1 MENNNQPP
9 NIKFFLLILILADIL
24 WASTFYMN
32 INKLSKETPPKK
44 ENIVFSEIIH
54 GNQSK
59 KQLIFTFDGGS
70 NSVSTEKILETLK
83 KHNVKGTFFLTGKF
97 VENNPDIVK
106 RISAEGNEIFNHTYD
121 HPHLTTSANKEIIF
135 ELNKMD
141 KTFEKITGLSTKPY
155 FRPPYG
161 DRDTR
166 VLNTAEQA
174 GFRSVYWTV
183 DALDWEEGIE
193 GGKNADDVKNR
204 ILDNVAP
211 GNIYLMHLGDNIT
224 GDILDSVF
232 STLEEQGYKI
242 VSLTQGL

>member
-1 MENNNQPP
+1 MENNNQSP
-9 NIKFFLLILILADIL
+9 NTKLLLLILILADIL
-24 WASTFYMN
+24 WISTY
-32 INKLSKETPPKK
+32 INRPSKEIPIQNQ
-44 ENIVFSEIIH
+44 NIIFSEINH
-54 GNQSK
+54 GDRSK
-59 KQLIFTFDGGS
+59 KQLIFTFDGGG
-70 NSVSTEKILETLK
+70 NSVSTEKILEVLK

-97 VENNPDIVK
+97 IEDNPDIVR
-106 RISAEGNEIFNHTYD
+106 RIYAEGNEIFNHTYD
-121 HPHLTTSANKEIIF
+121 HPYLTILNKEEIIS

-141 KTFEKITGLSTKPY
+141 ETFQKITGISTKPY
-155 FRPPYG
+155 FRPPFG
-161 DRDTR
+161 DRDAH
-166 VLNTAEQA
+166 VLNVARQT
-174 GFRSVYWTV
+174 GFRSVYWTI

-193 GGKNADDVKNR
+193 GGKNADDVKKR